1 MKPGPLS
8 IVATLALVT
17 AGCGDGPGGDI
28 VAPDTPENA
37 TGRED
42 GRAIADTSTPEA
54 NSRSDQVYILIDR
67 TCAHGV
73 SYRYVRFASDEDE
86 KWYRHHRG
94 YDYVPVDEAS
104 SELRDAVRREETE
117 PGTVYTYHA
126 PL

>member
-17 AGCGDGPGGDI
+17 AGCGDGPGGDS

-73 SYRYVRFASDEDE
+73 SHRYIRFASDEAE
-86 KWYRHHRG
+86 KQYADIVEH
-94 YDYVPVDEAS
+94 
-104 SELRDAVRREETE
+104 VRMATLMLNDSLNPIRPE
-117 PGTVYTYHA
+117 PTVH
-126 PL
+126 